1 MIPCDFLGCSCA
13 FCPDLGTDGTNFN
26 GHQLLSG
33 EGLQLLVDRLWRGGR
48 RAVSGYRLCVHVV
61 AAGFLAAAGS
71 AALSGLVATAAAE
84 PSSGGSHE
92 SGSHDS
98 SQSHAGNGGGESARH
113 SAGSGS
119 SESAGVTQSP
129 QTKTAGTSAAP
140 GSSASGRVSSAHGA
154 ADSGN
159 TVSNSGGAQASADGQ
174 MAGHSVAA
182 KPKATPSGDVAASG
196 DGRNSGSG
204 AKAVTKTR
212 ALTDPK
218 PSTSGVLGT
227 SVATDKPAASTVAG
241 VAEVAGAKAKEQLS
255 GGKAVSETSAGA
267 GAVQS
272 EHNTASVAARGAKGD
287 VKADQTQLSDLK
299 PLQPNATHD
308 NASPSSAPSAL
319 TGDTGQAKR
328 VDAQSPGREPNRS
341 ASHVTPDVGAK
352 ATDTSGSLSASTV
365 TDRAVTSTVRIEQ
378 SSPATS
384 TVTDVK
390 VPEHLTTVQIPT
402 HQSSTATTETSA
414 APKTVAVAAVT
425 APAAPAPAPVAPV
438 PVVPANAPTAPGGAT
453 ASITSALADVRKR
466 GEGSGDTVTQEPDNT
481 AQALRVQNAASTT
494 ASLGADDGSTLTS
507 TEALA
512 GVAAAAAHDPESTPR
527 VRVARD
533 TSSVAGAADDAAAQ
547 LAAVRDEFVGK
558 ATQLGA
564 DRAKLV
570 ADSTALREKHDALT
584 VERQKLEADLE
595 KHNKNLAT
603 VNADDAALARDNA
616 ALTAEILAHN
626 AAVAAGGGSNA
637 EAAALAVRQAALNA
651 RITANTQA
659 KLKYDIEAAQLN
671 SQQASINAR
680 ADENLAEGIRL
691 QQADRELSAR
701 TAEFANGL
709 GEALEPLSRGGRADV
724 MVEAINAIKLPQQEA
739 AQAANAASKTAFG
752 ETAGIATLRD
762 GRMIVLPTNSLLK
775 DVIAVLPDG
784 AVTVLRGVSIPE
796 LLLTAI

>member
-1 MIPCDFLGCSCA
+1 MHD
-13 FCPDLGTDGTNFN
+13 
-26 GHQLLSG
+26 
-33 EGLQLLVDRLWRGGR
+33 
-48 RAVSGYRLCVHVV
+48 
-61 AAGFLAAAGS
+61 AAG
-71 AALSGLVATAAAE
+71 
-84 PSSGGSHE
+84 
-92 SGSHDS
+92 
-98 SQSHAGNGGGESARH
+98 
-113 SAGSGS
+113 
-119 SESAGVTQSP
+119 
-129 QTKTAGTSAAP
+129 
-140 GSSASGRVSSAHGA
+140 
-154 ADSGN
+154 SGN
-159 TVSNSGGAQASADGQ
+159 TVSSSSGGGAQVSAGGQ
-174 MAGHSVAA
+174 IAGHSVAA
-182 KPKATPSGDVAASG
+182 KPKVTATGDAAASA

-204 AKAVTKTR
+204 TKAVTKTR

-218 PSTSGVLGT
+218 PSTSGVLGA
-227 SVATDKPAASTVAG
+227 SVAADKPVASTVAG
-241 VAEVAGAKAKEQLS
+241 VAEAAGAKAKEQLS

-272 EHNTASVAARGAKGD
+272 EHNTASVAARGANGE

-299 PLQPNATHD
+299 PLQADARHD
-308 NASPSSAPSAL
+308 SASPSSVPSAL
-319 TGDTGQAKR
+319 TGDTGRAKP
-328 VDAQSPGREPNRS
+328 VDTQSPGREPNRS
-341 ASHVTPDVGAK
+341 ASHAGTDVEAK
-352 ATDTSGSLSASTV
+352 ATDTSGSLSTSIVA
-365 TDRAVTSTVRIEQ
+365 DKAGRAVTSTVRIEQ

-384 TVTDVK
+384 AITDVK
-390 VPEHLTTVQIPT
+390 VPEHLTTVQVPT
-402 HQSSTATTETSA
+402 RQSFTATTETSA
-414 APKTVAVAAVT
+414 AAKTVAVAAVT
-425 APAAPAPAPVAPV
+425 APIAPAPAPVAPVAPVPV

-466 GEGSGDTVTQEPDNT
+466 GEGSGDTVTQEPANT
-481 AQALRVQNAASTT
+481 GQVLRVQNAANTT

-512 GVAAAAAHDPESTPR
+512 GIAAAAAQDPENTPR

-533 TSSVAGAADDAAAQ
+533 TSSVAGAADDAVAQ

-584 VERQKLEADLE
+584 AERQKLEADLE

-603 VNADDAALARDNA
+603 VNADDAAIARDNA
-616 ALTAEILAHN
+616 ALTADILAHN

-659 KLKYDIEAAQLN
+659 KLKYNIEAAQLN

-691 QQADRELSAR
+691 QQADKELSAR
-701 TAEFANGL
+701 TTEFANDL
-709 GEALEPLSRGGRADV
+709 GKALEPLSRGGRADV

-739 AQAANAASKTAFG
+739 AQAANAASKAAFG